1 MTSLCELYKSAILLP
16 LCSTLRK
23 SLAFFVS
30 NAYRTYPS
38 EQNEWGTSR
47 RRRVQNSSVLYIFR
61 DFCRNS
67 ILHVLVNRLTLQ
79 SDIHHKEFWRPSVP
93 CIHYSTRFSS
103 VEAAINFEQ
112 RGLDVREGGCAPE
125 IKLKFWAKAT
135 PPPLLFRAPSLPLF
149 PSSWWSDGRRK
160 INFQSW
166 PRRFP
171 LWANGYARMDGR
183 IDGMWSSEHHENMA
197 ESDQTFSHVLEPSFS
212 TIHASRTSTENVRC
226 LREMALLFH
235 INR

>member
-1 MTSLCELYKSAILLP
+1 MLP
-16 LCSTLRK
+16 LCSMQRK

-61 DFCRNS
+61 DFCRKS
-67 ILHVLVNRLTLQ
+67 ILHVYVKKANFAIIRYSEGFLCSVSTTLPVFRPLRPL
-79 SDIHHKEFWRPSVP
+79 SILNKEDWTDGR
-93 CIHYSTRFSS
+93 
-103 VEAAINFEQ
+103 EDALQKLNWNFE
-112 RGLDVREGGCAPE
+112 RKRRLRRFCLGRH
-125 IKLKFWAKAT
+125 
-135 PPPLLFRAPSLPLF
+135 PSLPLR

-171 LWANGYARMDGR
+171 LWANGYTRMDGR